1 MVPAGIDGGVSE
13 DDLTLTATPPGLQI
27 IVGTGRVTGGDG
39 DGHWAATIRDSG
51 MISGAD
57 IAAGRAGGLR
67 IGPEVVVDP
76 AARIDRS
83 AAIFGKVTLKA
94 GVSVW
99 MNVVFRAEMF
109 EVVIGENTNIQD
121 FVMVHVGNKAGTY
134 VGRNCSITHHVT
146 IHGCRIGDNVLVGIG
161 ATIMDD
167 CVIGENSII
176 APQSCLKEGTV
187 IPPNS
192 IVVGTPGK
200 VVRTRDNAAANRLN
214 AFLYR
219 RNAEAYAEG
228 DDRLWSRDSF
238 HAEMEAEIARIA
250 READ

>member
-1 MVPAGIDGGVSE
+1 MF
-13 DDLTLTATPPGLQI
+13 
-27 IVGTGRVTGGDG
+27 
-39 DGHWAATIRDSG
+39 
-51 MISGAD
+51 SGAD
-57 IAAGRAGGLR
+57 IAAARAAGLR
-67 IGPEVVVDP
+67 IGAQVVVDP
-76 AARIDRS
+76 TARIDPS

-109 EVVIGENTNIQD
+109 DIVIGENSNIQD
-121 FVMVHVGNKAGTY
+121 FVMVHVGSHTGTH

-146 IHGCRIGDNVLVGIG
+146 IHGCQIGDNVLVGIG
-161 ATIMDD
+161 ATVMDG

-176 APQSCLKEGTV
+176 APQSCLKEGTI

-192 IVVGTPGK
+192 IVVGTPAK
-200 VVRTRDNAAANRLN
+200 VVRTRDNGAANRLN

-228 DDRLWSRDSF
+228 DDRLWSRDGF

-250 READ
+250 REAAGA